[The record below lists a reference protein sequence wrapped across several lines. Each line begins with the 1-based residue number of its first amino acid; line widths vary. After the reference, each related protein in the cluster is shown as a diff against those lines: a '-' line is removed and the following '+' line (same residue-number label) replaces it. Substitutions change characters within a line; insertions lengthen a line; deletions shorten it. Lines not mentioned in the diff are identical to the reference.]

1 MEKFQ
6 EQRENAK
13 KIIRIADH
21 ILTVTYP
28 LLKDPKLLVSATKNI
43 FQALEHAMNSVLE
56 HERLF
61 KRIPAYQDNFE
72 SKYRVL
78 REKVMPRRNLNPE
91 HLKMIRDLKEI
102 ISAHQKSPMEF
113 SRKEKY
119 VICSDNYD
127 LKTLSERDLKK
138 HLSNAKI
145 FIEQASLLTQ
155 ENERL
160 FR

>member
-6 EQRENAK
+6 EQREKSK
-13 KIIRIADH
+13 KTIRIADH

-43 FQALEHAMNSVLE
+43 FLAAEQAMDSVLE

-72 SKYRVL
+72 SKFRVF
-78 REKVMPRRNLNPE
+78 REKVVPRNNLNPE
-91 HLKMIRDLKEI
+91 HAKMMMELKDILI
-102 ISAHQKSPMEF
+102 AHQKSPMEF

-127 LKTLSERDLKK
+127 LKTLSEKDLKK
-138 HLSNAKI
+138 HLGNAKI

-155 ENERL
+155 KNERI